1 LDATR
6 LSPLQLIAAANL
18 PDETEGWADYDKM
31 QLTMSDVTSY

>member
-1 LDATR
+1 MPR
-6 LSPLQLIAAANL
+6 GYHRFSLSLLQTC